1 MNFTKKTPSNFHDNS
16 FSGEVLFLQPAN
28 SDFYGTLCE
37 GFRFLERHPEVL
49 GLIEDDQDTHGL
61 LKKKVRVLDRIS
73 EQEMCERLEFIDLPP
88 TSEEEEVK
96 LEVDPLQTGR
106 PRMNSTTV
114 FFYLLAEAYL
124 GGSTTSMA
132 SKNYLA
138 DSQTVFVFLTRHQ
151 LKVPGASTIHEN
163 LRCLSPATIE
173 KIFDLQVKMIKVD
186 ELDSFERIFIDSTSV
201 RANSAWPTDSSIML
215 GLAKRMLRL
224 LQRLHKRFGEEFS
237 DKVLSRWIEE
247 LNKLDFKISMA
258 RGKKDAVASRKKLY
272 GEFLK
277 KVNKFS
283 LRISKSM
290 VGFRDSHCD
299 DNLLYAEK
307 QQVHGLMDIFSDSI
321 SDMLAASECCY
332 KRIFDE
338 VKVDNKEK
346 ILSLSDSDAAFIIKG
361 GRETVLGYK
370 PQIAVSDNMFVTSV
384 IVPEGNAADSD
395 MLTLCVDDVMARTGV
410 TPKLIST
417 DDGYVSLKNQ
427 EELKAQ
433 GIDTVSFG
441 GSKGKNL
448 LEDEWDKEE
457 FVKARNDRSKAESIM
472 FSLKHLF
479 DFGQLQRRSIDA
491 VRTELTM
498 KSVIYNFYHI
508 MKKRK
513 LRDDEMLLV
522 AA

>member
-1 MNFTKKTPSNFHDNS
+1 MKNKCIGLAIRLKHNTILMNFTKKTPSNFHDNS

-28 SDFYGTLCE
+28 SDLYGSLCE

-88 TSEEEEVK
+88 TS
-96 LEVDPLQTGR
+96 
-106 PRMNSTTV
+106 
-114 FFYLLAEAYL
+114 
-124 GGSTTSMA
+124 
-132 SKNYLA
+132 
-138 DSQTVFVFLTRHQ
+138 
-151 LKVPGASTIHEN
+151 
-163 LRCLSPATIE
+163 
-173 KIFDLQVKMIKVD
+173 
-186 ELDSFERIFIDSTSV
+186 
-201 RANSAWPTDSSIML
+201 
-215 GLAKRMLRL
+215 
-224 LQRLHKRFGEEFS
+224 
-237 DKVLSRWIEE
+237 
-247 LNKLDFKISMA
+247 
-258 RGKKDAVASRKKLY
+258 
-272 GEFLK
+272 
-277 KVNKFS
+277 
-283 LRISKSM
+283 SM
-290 VGFRDSHCD
+290 VGFRENHCD

-321 SDMLAASECCY
+321 SDMLAACECCY

-338 VKVDNKEK
+338 VKVDNKDK

-433 GIDTVSFG
+433 GIGTVSFG
-441 GSKGKNL
+441 GSKGKKL

-457 FVKARNDRSKAESIM
+457 FVNARNDRSKAESIM

-513 LRDDEMLLV
+513 DRDDDMLLL